1 MNGSVMKS
9 IRTGR
14 LAALV
19 TVVGLALLWGGWYA
33 LTFFWPVYDFALR
46 LPSPDGRYELIV
58 LRGDAA
64 AFADFSYNLYVLPRG
79 AGPQNLFPR
88 TRVHMA
94 GIWRGSKYLVYS
106 GYNYPMF
113 RWTGPSSVEVDLA
126 DAYPEVDEYHPVK
139 RLGQSTVV
147 ASLVFG
153 KTDVRNAR
161 P

>member
-1 MNGSVMKS
+1 
-9 IRTGR
+9 
-14 LAALV
+14 
-19 TVVGLALLWGGWYA
+19 
-33 LTFFWPVYDFALR
+33 
-46 LPSPDGRYELIV
+46 
-58 LRGDAA
+58 
-64 AFADFSYNLYVLPRG
+64 
-79 AGPQNLFPR
+79 
-88 TRVHMA
+88 
-94 GIWRGSKYLVYS
+94 
-106 GYNYPMF
+106 MF